1 MVATGSRPPYAVRFR
16 PVKSYG
22 VEAPIFKGSE
32 RTASTPCVA
41 RFFSLSLRLLF
52 TFRVAPENEFAKLL
66 LRFFHLF

>member
-1 MVATGSRPPYAVRFR
+1 
-16 PVKSYG
+16 

-32 RTASTPCVA
+32 RTASTPCAA